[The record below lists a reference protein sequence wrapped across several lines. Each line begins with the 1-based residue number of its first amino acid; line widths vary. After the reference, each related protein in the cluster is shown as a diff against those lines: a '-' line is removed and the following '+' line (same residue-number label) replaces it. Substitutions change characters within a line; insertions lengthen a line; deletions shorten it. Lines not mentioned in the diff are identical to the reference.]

1 MFNLVHVQKKNPAV
15 ASAGKTDKF
24 ERSLQEVDS
33 LLEQSFRLEQKDDL
47 AAALN
52 LCNEAVC
59 K

>member
-1 MFNLVHVQKKNPAV
+1 MCKKKPAV